1 MSDGKWAEAQV
12 QATLKSLSAELGN
25 FDWQRLYDAHSAGGR
40 IPCEQGSSGSEEY
53 ERSGGLVGRTV

>member
-40 IPCEQGSSGSEEY
+40 IPA
-53 ERSGGLVGRTV
+53 